1 MLTRV
6 TSLMLQRQMLVDV
19 DRTRLRLARVQEQA
33 STGLRINRPSDDPV
47 GAGEAA
53 SLRGRLDAT
62 VQMRRNLGQADVR
75 LRATEA
81 SLGEVNDI
89 LLRAR
94 ELAIQGAN
102 DTLDSAGRAQIAA
115 EVEGLHARLLSA
127 GNARAGGAYLFAG
140 RASDAAP
147 FAASGPFVGGSPAP
161 TVAFLGDPSE
171 VEVQID
177 ESARIASTL
186 NGQRVFQGDGDGDG
200 SPDAGKEDL
209 FAVLGGLRDALLAN
223 NRNAVAAASDQL
235 ESGQGQI
242 SEELSRVGSRTARL
256 EAQRANLDRREEALT
271 TRLSDVQDADSIRVL
286 SDLVR
291 EQTALQASLEATARV
306 IQPSLL
312 DFLR

>member
-1 MLTRV
+1 
-6 TSLMLQRQMLVDV
+6 MLQRQMLADV

-53 SLRGRLDAT
+53 SLRARLDSTA
-62 VQMRRNLGQADVR
+62 QMRRNLGQADVR

-81 SLGEVNDI
+81 SLGEVNDV

-102 DTLDSAGRAQIAA
+102 DTLDAAGRAQIAA
-115 EVEGLHARLLSA
+115 EVEGLHARLMSA

-140 RASDAAP
+140 RASDAPP
-147 FAASGPFVGGSPAP
+147 FVASGPFVNGSPAP
-161 TVAFLGDPSE
+161 TVAFVGDPSE
-171 VEVQID
+171 VEVEID
-177 ESARIASTL
+177 EAARIASTL
-186 NGQRVFQGDGDGDG
+186 DGQRVFQGDGDGDG
-200 SPDAGKEDL
+200 SPDVGKEDL
-209 FAVLGGLRDALLAN
+209 FTVLGDLHDALMAN
-223 NRNAVAAASDQL
+223 DRNAVAAVSDRI

-256 EAQRANLDRREEALT
+256 DAQRANLDRREEALT

-291 EQTALQASLEATARV
+291 EQTALQAALEATARV

>member
-1 MLTRV
+1 
-6 TSLMLQRQMLVDV
+6 MLQRQMLVDV

-53 SLRGRLDAT
+53 ALRGRLDSTA
-62 VQMRRNLGQADVR
+62 QMGRNLGQADVR

-81 SLGEVNDI
+81 SLGEVNNV

-102 DTLDSAGRAQIAA
+102 DTLDAAGRAQIAA

-140 RASDAAP
+140 RASDASP
-147 FAASGPFVGGSPAP
+147 FVASGPFVNGSPAP
-161 TVAFLGDPSE
+161 TVAFVGDPSE
-171 VEVQID
+171 IEVEID
-177 ESARIASTL
+177 EGARMASTL
-186 NGQRVFQGDGDGDG
+186 DGQRVFQGDGDGDG

-209 FAVLGGLRDALLAN
+209 FSVLGDLRDALLAN
-223 NRNAVAAASDQL
+223 DRNAVAATSDRI

-256 EAQRANLDRREEALT
+256 ESQRANLDRREEALT